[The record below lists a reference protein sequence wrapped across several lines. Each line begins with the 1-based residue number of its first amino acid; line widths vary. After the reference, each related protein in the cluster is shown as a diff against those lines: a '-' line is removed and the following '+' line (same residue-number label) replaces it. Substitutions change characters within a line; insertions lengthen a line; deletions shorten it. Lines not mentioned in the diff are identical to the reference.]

1 MSQRGSRFQ
10 GKPQKEENSALKQ
23 FNKAMGIFIA
33 GLVAMITP
41 AVVTAQDTERTQ
53 PTTTITPLHVFI
65 NVDGQ
70 RREVITIKPTVQ
82 TVLHQENIM
91 LGDYDRLTPAGNT
104 ATKDGMEITITR
116 ITCEVVK
123 YQVNIAPPS
132 RVRYIPRTASSCQ
145 TVRQGVPGIKELTV
159 VVWKRDGQESQ
170 RWTSSERVVKNPTP
184 TLVSRGKLAS
194 RAAGT
199 VILMESTAYD
209 PGPLSCGKWAS
220 GYTATGMKAGRGVI
234 AVDPRVIPLGTR
246 VYVDGY
252 GYAVAADTGGAIK
265 GNIIDVCFP
274 DRHEAIH
281 WGRRMVRV
289 RILE

>member
-10 GKPQKEENSALKQ
+10 GKPQNEKQSAGKQ
-23 FNKAMGIFIA
+23 INKALGYIIA
-33 GLVAMITP
+33 GFIAMITP
-41 AVVTAQDTERTQ
+41 AVVTAQDTLRTQ
-53 PTTTITPLHVFI
+53 PTTAITPSHVYI

-82 TVLHQENIM
+82 TVLHQEDM
-91 LGDYDRLTPAGNT
+91 TLGDYDRITPALTTVVKN
-104 ATKDGMEITITR
+104 GMEISITR
-116 ITCEVVK
+116 VTCEIVK
-123 YQVNIAPPS
+123 DQVSITPPTKT
-132 RVRYIPRTASSCQ
+132 RYISRTASSCQ
-145 TVRQGVPGIKELTV
+145 TVKPGKAGIKQRTI
-159 VVWKRDGQESQ
+159 VVWKKDGKESE
-170 RWTSSERVVKNPTP
+170 RWVSSEKVIKKPTP
-184 TLVSRGKLAS
+184 TLISRGKLAS
-194 RAAGT
+194 RASGT
-199 VILMESTAYD
+199 IMVMESTAYD

-274 DRHEAIH
+274 TRREALQ
-281 WGRRMVRV
+281 WGRKMVKV
-289 RILE
+289 RIL